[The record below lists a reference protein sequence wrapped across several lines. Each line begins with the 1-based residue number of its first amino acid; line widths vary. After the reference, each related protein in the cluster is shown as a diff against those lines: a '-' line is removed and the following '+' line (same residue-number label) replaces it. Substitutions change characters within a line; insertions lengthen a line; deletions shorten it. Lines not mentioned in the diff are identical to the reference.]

1 MNPNFT
7 KMLNLQ
13 ICETKIDIQKIDS
26 LKLDTF
32 GMVIASFLIKDM
44 EKRSRF
50 LVKTFLLVV
59 ISIDI
64 ALRMSF
70 LILNN
75 IKINFVGRHI
85 Y

>member
-7 KMLNLQ
+7 KMLNFQ
-13 ICETKIDIQKIDS
+13 IYETKIDVQKIDS

-32 GMVIASFLIKDM
+32 GMVIAFFPIKDM
-44 EKRSRF
+44 EKRFRF
-50 LVKTFLLVV
+50 LKKTFLLAV

-64 ALRMSF
+64 ALRIFF

-75 IKINFVGRHI
+75 IEINFVGHHI